1 MSKEKIPTAWDLL
14 LTSRNSHTLV
24 SALRDIIQEE
34 RRITNQTAEGILKQ
48 SKAYTDIRVEGQRN
62 FTLDQIDGHEKN
74 CLLVHCPT
82 PAPRQEITKESIIKE
97 VRLKHCDCCSRDK
110 SPDEFPSSDSGSRS
124 WCSKCLKKAEEER
137 LKKERITQL
146 KKELAKL
153 EAE

>member
-24 SALRDIIQEE
+24 AALRDIIQEE
-34 RRITNQTAEGILKQ
+34 RRITDKTCEAILKQ

-82 PAPRQEITKESIIKE
+82 PAPKHEITKGARLEHCQRCGKE
-97 VRLKHCDCCSRDK
+97 K
-110 SPDEFPSSDSGSRS
+110 SPDELLLDELGLSDSRS
-124 WCSKCLKKAEEER
+124 WCGKCLKEAEDER
-137 LKKERITQL
+137 LKQERIKQL
-146 KKELAKL
+146 KEELAKL